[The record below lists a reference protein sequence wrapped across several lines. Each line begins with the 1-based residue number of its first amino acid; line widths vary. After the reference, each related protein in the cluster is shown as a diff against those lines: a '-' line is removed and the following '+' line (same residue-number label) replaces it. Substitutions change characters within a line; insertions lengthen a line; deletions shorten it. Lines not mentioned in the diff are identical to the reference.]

1 MHEVRSI
8 NDLLSQISRGEI
20 LLPEFQRGY
29 VWNRNQVRGLM
40 QSLYR
45 KHPTG
50 HLLIWRTYKPSLVR
64 GGVAAR
70 DGHSLLLLDGQQ
82 RVTTLYVLFKGE
94 APRFYEGESLFFD
107 LLNTCPRSPVNL
119 LKRLPKVPWSQRH
132 SGHPLLPPLAS
143 LGALRESQFPI
154 LCAFVP
160 FFLLIPNSRPWRFP
174 PFPSSIQNRFSPYS
188 RKKYFNTRADPIR
201 LFQFAG
207 VRPPQGNSRFATES
221 TEDSYIH
228 YFSW

>member
-8 NDLLSQISRGEI
+8 DDLLSQISRGEI

-64 GGVAAR
+64 GTEAAR

-82 RVTTLYVLFKGE
+82 RLTTLYVLFKGE

-107 LLNTCPRSPVNL
+107 LYFNVQTEEFMFWQKLRMGNNPAWIGV
-119 LKRLPKVPWSQRH
+119 H
-132 SGHPLLPPLAS
+132 EF
-143 LGALRESQFPI
+143 LREG
-154 LCAFVP
+154 LTT
-160 FFLLIPNSRPWRFP
+160 LLERLETLDVDRRTIIQQNLARL
-174 PFPSSIQNRFSPYS
+174 SSLD
-188 RKKYFNTRADPIR
+188 K
-201 LFQFAG
+201 
-207 VRPPQGNSRFATES
+207 VRDYTY
-221 TEDSYIH
+221 TVD
-228 YFSW
+228 